1 MGGSVGG
8 RECGR
13 ECGVRCEVRLGESYW
28 NQTFEKQKGESLVI
42 GQPGWRCTLLGIRAC
57 GHLTFRFFC

>member
-8 RECGR
+8 SVGGSTCGR

-42 GQPGWRCTLLGIRAC
+42 GQPG
-57 GHLTFRFFC
+57 